1 MVDIIIQID
10 RLCTYMTHEKH
21 LKIFFV
27 ISFFDLI
34 TLLRN
39 FHATKKSVDDI
50 IVKNWVCRWETLLNI
65 KFLKVEI
72 YYYRYSYIRTRP
84 QWLFSLC
91 WNGKIMVKSDK
102 NYFLFSKI
110 CSWHTIEKWW
120 WALFIEKKRS
130 IIFTSFHLIF

>member
-10 RLCTYMTHEKH
+10 QLCTYMTHEKH

-50 IVKNWVCRWETLLNI
+50 IVKNGVRRWETLLNI
-65 KFLKVEI
+65 KYLKVEI
-72 YYYRYSYIRTRP
+72 YYYR
-84 QWLFSLC
+84 
-91 WNGKIMVKSDK
+91 
-102 NYFLFSKI
+102 
-110 CSWHTIEKWW
+110 
-120 WALFIEKKRS
+120 
-130 IIFTSFHLIF
+130 

>member
-65 KFLKVEI
+65 KIFGLSWGI
-72 YYYRYSYIRTRP
+72 STLRMFMYYAFMNTIQGRSTRENNCNFVLVSYAMKYQSYSKAVSIMLYIKG
-84 QWLFSLC
+84 S
-91 WNGKIMVKSDK
+91 M
-102 NYFLFSKI
+102 YFRF
-110 CSWHTIEKWW
+110 
-120 WALFIEKKRS
+120 
-130 IIFTSFHLIF
+130 

>member
-1 MVDIIIQID
+1 MPDMIIQID

-50 IVKNWVCRWETLLNI
+50 IVKNGVRRWETLLD
-65 KFLKVEI
+65 
-72 YYYRYSYIRTRP
+72 T
-84 QWLFSLC
+84 
-91 WNGKIMVKSDK
+91 
-102 NYFLFSKI
+102 
-110 CSWHTIEKWW
+110 
-120 WALFIEKKRS
+120 A
-130 IIFTSFHLIF
+130 IFEC

>member
-65 KFLKVEI
+65 KYLKVEM
-72 YYYRYSYIRTRP
+72 YYYRYSYIRKGYNDYFHYVEMMKLWWNQIKTI
-84 QWLFSLC
+84 FSFQ
-91 WNGKIMVKSDK
+91 K
-102 NYFLFSKI
+102 F
-110 CSWHTIEKWW
+110 CSWHTIEIWW